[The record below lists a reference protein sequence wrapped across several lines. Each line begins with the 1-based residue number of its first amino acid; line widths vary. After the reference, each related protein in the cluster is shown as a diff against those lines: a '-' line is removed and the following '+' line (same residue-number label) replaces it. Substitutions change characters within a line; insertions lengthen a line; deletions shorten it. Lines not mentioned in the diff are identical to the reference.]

1 MLGILNKV
9 FDQNKRDIKKLTK
22 IADKVELLADETAAL
37 SDEQLKGK
45 TEEFK
50 ARFQKGE
57 TLDDLLVEAF
67 AVVREAAKRV
77 LGLYPYPVQLMGG
90 ASLHEGN
97 ISEMKTGEGKT
108 LTATMPVYLNALS
121 GKGVHVVTVNEYLAT
136 RDAAEMGQLY
146 NFLGLTVGL
155 NLNGISREE
164 KQEAYRA
171 DITYGTNNEF
181 GFDYLRDNMVL
192 YNEQKVQKPLFYAVI
207 DEVDSILIDEARTPL
222 IISGSAQKSTQLYVR
237 ANIFVSSLKPE
248 KDYTYDEKTKGV
260 QLTEEGMSKAERVF
274 QIENLFD
281 VSNVAINHHITQA
294 LKAHASMHKD
304 IDYVVQDGEI
314 VIVDQFTG
322 RLMKGR
328 RYSDGLH
335 QAIEA
340 KENLK
345 IQNESM
351 TLATITFQNYFR
363 MYEKLAGM
371 TGTAKTEE
379 EEFRN
384 IYNMNVVVIPTNREI
399 VRDDR
404 PDLIYAS
411 MDGKFRAVGED
422 IAERH
427 KKGQPVLVGTVAIET
442 SEIISKYLSKK
453 GIPHNILNAKNHER
467 EAEIIA
473 TAGEKGSVTIATNMA
488 GRGTDIKLGEGVKEL
503 GGLAVIGTERH
514 ESRRIDNQL
523 RGRSGRQG
531 DPGVTQF
538 YLSMEDEL
546 MRRFGSDNMKNMMSR
561 LGMDDSQPIQS
572 KMVSRAVESA
582 QKRVEGNNF
591 DSRKQLLQYDDVLRQ
606 QREIIYSQRNEVL
619 TSENLRSIVE
629 NMIKSSL
636 ERNVQAH
643 TPENGDRESWDLQAI
658 VDYVN
663 GNLLNEGEVQVSDLR
678 GKESDE
684 IVEFIFAKVLQSY
697 NEKEEKLSAEQ
708 MREFEKVIVLR
719 AVDSKW
725 IDHIDQM
732 DQLRQGIH
740 LRAYGQIDPLREY
753 QSEGFAMF
761 EAMVIAIEEDV
772 AKYIMKAEIRN
783 NLEREEVAKGQAV
796 NPKEEGGEKK
806 PKKKPAV
813 KQLDI
818 GRNAPCFCG
827 SGKKYKNCHGANL

>member
-9 FDQNKRDIKKLTK
+9 FDQNKRELKRLTKLAEQIDALASDTEKLT
-22 IADKVELLADETAAL
+22 DD
-37 SDEQLKGK
+37 QLREK
-45 TEEFK
+45 TKEFK
-50 ARFQKGE
+50 ARYQNGE
-57 TLDDLLVEAF
+57 SLDDLLVEAF
-67 AVVREAAKRV
+67 AVVREGAKRV
-77 LGLYPYPVQLMGG
+77 LGLYPYKVQLMGG
-90 ASLHEGN
+90 IALHDGN
-97 ISEMKTGEGKT
+97 IAEMKTGEGKT
-108 LTATMPVYLNALS
+108 LTATMPVYLNALT
-121 GKGVHVVTVNEYLAT
+121 GRGVHVVTVNEYLAS
-136 RDAAEMGQLY
+136 RDANEMGKLY
-146 NFLGLTVGL
+146 EFLGLTVGL
-155 NLNGISREE
+155 NLNGMSQEE
-164 KQEAYRA
+164 KQKAYAA

-192 YNEQKVQKPLFYAVI
+192 YKHQKVQRPLYYAVI

-222 IISGSAQKSTQLYVR
+222 IISGTAQKSTQLYIQANAFVR
-237 ANIFVSSLKPE
+237 TLK
-248 KDYTYDEKTKGV
+248 KDVDYTYDEKTKSV
-260 QLTEEGMSKAERVF
+260 QLTEEGITKAERAF
-274 QIENLFD
+274 GIDNLYD
-281 VSNVAINHHITQA
+281 ISHVTLNHHINQA
-294 LKAHASMHKD
+294 LKANVSMHRD
-304 IDYVVQDGEI
+304 VDYVVQDGEI

-322 RLMKGR
+322 RLMRGR

-340 KENLK
+340 KEGLE

-384 IYNMNVVVIPTNREI
+384 IYNMNVVVIPTNKPVIRE
-399 VRDDR
+399 DR
-404 PDLIYAS
+404 PDLIYAT
-411 MDGKFRAVGED
+411 MEGKFRAVVED

-442 SEIISKYLSKK
+442 SEYISKLLQKK
-453 GIPHNILNAKNHER
+453 GIRHNVLNAKNHER

-473 TAGEKGSVTIATNMA
+473 QAGQRGAVTIATNMA
-488 GRGTDIKLGEGVKEL
+488 GRGTDIKLGEGVREL

-546 MRRFGSDNMKNMMSR
+546 MRRFGSDNMKAMMER

-572 KMVSRAVESA
+572 KMVSKAVESA

-591 DSRKQLLQYDDVLRQ
+591 DARKQLLQYDDVLRQ
-606 QREIIYSQRNEVL
+606 QREIIYKQRDEVL
-619 TSENLRSIVE
+619 ESENLREIVE
-629 NMIKSSL
+629 GMIQSVI
-636 ERNVQAH
+636 ERNVEAYAPSHEDQD
-643 TPENGDRESWDLQAI
+643 EWNLQGI
-658 VDYVN
+658 IDFVN
-663 GNLLNEGEVQVSDLR
+663 GNLLQEGDITINGIR
-678 GKESDE
+678 GKEPEE
-684 IVEFIFAKVLQSY
+684 ISELIFAKVKERY
-697 NEKEEKLSAEQ
+697 DEKEELLGPEQ

-725 IDHIDQM
+725 MDHIDAM
-732 DQLRQGIH
+732 EQLRQGIH

-753 QSEGFAMF
+753 QSEGYAMF
-761 EAMVIAIEEDV
+761 ESMVASIEEEV

-783 NLEREEVAKGQAV
+783 NLERQEVAKGQAV
-796 NPKEEGGEKK
+796 NPKEGGEK
-806 PKKKPAV
+806 PKKKPIV
-813 KQLDI
+813 KTIDI
-818 GRNAPCFCG
+818 GRNDPCYCG
-827 SGKKYKNCHGANL
+827 SGKKYKNCHGA